1 MVSRVVSRGVK
12 GDAVCVIV
20 KGVEDGCRGCQGW
33 VSRVS
38 RVGVE
43 GGVEGVE
50 GGCRGVVSWAVEGAI
65 EASTVSTLVIT
76 HNRHCTTSFSPFNCN
91 ITPYMCSTSS
101 FDVITRLE
109 R

>member
-1 MVSRVVSRGVK
+1 MSRVVSRVWRV
-12 GDAVCVIV
+12 AV
-20 KGVEDGCRGCQGW
+20 E
-33 VSRVS
+33 
-38 RVGVE
+38 
-43 GGVEGVE
+43 
-50 GGCRGVVSWAVEGAI
+50 VVSWAVEGAI